1 MLEIEKWAQDKS
13 LLIALFGPQTA
24 AAARDAHE
32 AFQYV
37 RERRI
42 YNYQFQL
49 PDFPSWYVLYRSP
62 GKVLL
67 PFINLIT
74 EFSDFGKD
82 LVSLG
87 FAARKFIKIQK
98 HIPETILELKPTP
111 QEFEEA
117 QIFLKGMLVNSFSD
131 IKDGF
136 STNTFDTIKIDKFLE
151 FTATKELELGFFFLV
166 FAPCILLYQASPAQ
180 LYNDALLGD
189 VDAIVK
195 LLRLDPLLLH
205 EPSIGKKIQEIR
217 LKPSINDYE
226 KILDAARKPINITR
240 KKIKASFAALTS
252 SQSKALNQPLTE
264 PQIRALSDAV
274 AQDAEGKSIDTDLPE
289 SPESF
294 AKAIQRHKPQWEHL
308 LQPDKNK

>member
-1 MLEIEKWAQDKS
+1 MLAIEKWAQEKS

-24 AAARDAHE
+24 AAAREAHE
-32 AFQYV
+32 AFRQI

-42 YNYQFQL
+42 YSHQFKL
-49 PDFPSWYVLYRSP
+49 PDFPSWFALYSSP

-67 PFINLIT
+67 PFINLVT
-74 EFSDFGKD
+74 EFSDLGRD

-87 FAARKFIKIQK
+87 FAARKLNKRQK
-98 HIPETILELKPTP
+98 HIHGNILELKPTP

-117 QIFLKGMLVNSFSD
+117 HVFLKGMLANSFSE

-136 STNTFDTIKIDKFLE
+136 SSTTFDTEKRNKFIEL
-151 FTATKELELGFFFLV
+151 TAKNDLELGFLFLV
-166 FAPCILLYQASPAQ
+166 FAPCTLLYQTSPAQ

-205 EPSIGKKIQEIR
+205 EPSIGKNIQEIR
-217 LKPSINDYE
+217 LKHRINDYE
-226 KILDAARKPINITR
+226 KILDAARKPLNITR
-240 KKIKASFAALTS
+240 KKIKTSFAALTS
-252 SQSKALNQPLTE
+252 SQSIALNQPLTE
-264 PQIRALSDAV
+264 KQIRALSDAV

-308 LQPDKNK
+308 LQLDKNK